1 MSTRERLTLAAA
13 FAVALGAAAMEPLYS
28 DLLWLPRVL
37 GAIAAMAL
45 VSLVCRRFSV
55 PAVLQPFV
63 SLAVLAEFVTLTFV
77 RSTTTWGLVPTGRS
91 ITGLRELIDEGL
103 TDVSRLAPPVPTHP
117 GLTLLAVLGIAAVAI
132 AVDVFAVLMG
142 RAALAGLPLLVLFAV
157 PSAVR
162 PGGVG
167 WLPFTLGAA
176 GWLALLLVEGGDRVG
191 RWGTPLKAAH
201 PNRGAVYED
210 TSLGRVGRRIGAAAL
225 GVAVVVPAMIPGLDG
240 RLLGGG
246 SGGDGFGEGGSR
258 TTTTYNPITRLR
270 ADLRLPKPRLVLT
283 YTTDDPSPDYL
294 RMTTLDQFADEGW
307 SASKLTGS
315 VERDGVK
322 KELERPIG
330 LTSADVRN
338 VKTRITIKTLDAQW
352 LPTPFPPKKVS
363 VSGPWLYDRRSETIF
378 GIRTGTKKLKKSYT
392 VTATRVLP
400 DRDLIDSLSA
410 AGLPDEI
417 EPYVVRPSVTK
428 TVGDAATDAIGNET
442 SPYGKVTAIQ
452 RWFLDPKNAF
462 EYSKSSQVPDIES
475 PSALADFLK
484 YRRGFCEQYASAM
497 AAMIRL
503 ADVPARVAVGFTKGD
518 RQADGTYRV
527 TTNHAHAWPEAW
539 FAGVGWVRF
548 EPTPRGDGQTVVP
561 SYATSTAAGP
571 SVGSPEDPLG
581 PGANDAT
588 DAGTGTDAVQGKLDR
603 LDPDTGLPVETVQPA
618 EDTASLPSLWL
629 VGLIAALLLAVL
641 PALLHS
647 LRGRR
652 RWTAHPGP
660 IVAWQQ
666 LHDDA
671 TDVGHTWRPADS
683 PRAAAADLAAARALD
698 PPTRAALE
706 RLALATERARYA
718 RDPGAQ
724 EGLRA
729 DAAQVRAA
737 LLAGAGPRARW
748 QARLLPRST
757 LRWAA
762 AATGSFVADVLDRS
776 DELWAGLRRR
786 MHLPGTA

>member
-37 GAIAAMAL
+37 GAIAAMAV
-45 VSLVCRRFSV
+45 VSLICRRFSV
-55 PAVLQPFV
+55 PAVLQPLASLAALAEFV
-63 SLAVLAEFVTLTFV
+63 SLAFA
-77 RSTTTWGLVPTGRS
+77 RSTTTWGLIPTGR
-91 ITGLRELIDEGL
+91 TVTALRELIDEGL

-132 AVDVFAVLMG
+132 AVDVFAVLLG

-191 RWGTPLKAAH
+191 RWGTPLKAAR

-225 GVAVVVPAMIPGLDG
+225 GVAVVVPAMIPGLDA

-246 SGGDGFGEGGSR
+246 GGGEGFGEGGSR

-270 ADLRLPKPRLVLT
+270 ADLTLPKPRLILT
-283 YTTDDPSPDYL
+283 YTTTDSSPDYL
-294 RMTTLDQFADEGW
+294 RMTTLDQFADAGW

-315 VERDGVK
+315 VKRDGVK

-330 LTSADVRN
+330 LTSADTREVS
-338 VKTRITIKTLDAQW
+338 TRISIKTLDAQW
-352 LPTPFPPKKVS
+352 LPAPFPPKKVN

-400 DRDLIDSLSA
+400 DRELIDSLEV
-410 AGLPDEI
+410 AGLPDDI
-417 EPYVVRPSVTK
+417 EPYAAVPVVVTSVRKATEDA
-428 TVGDAATDAIGNET
+428 VGGATTAF
-442 SPYGKVTAIQ
+442 GKVAAIQ
-452 RWFLDPKNAF
+452 RWFRDPKNAF
-462 EYSKSSQVPDIES
+462 EYSTSSQVPGIES
-475 PSALADFLK
+475 QSALADFLI

-497 AAMIRL
+497 AAMIRV
-503 ADVPARVAVGFTKGD
+503 AGVPARVAVGFTPGD
-518 RQADGTYRV
+518 RQPDGSYRV
-527 TTNHAHAWPEAW
+527 TTDHAHAWPEAW
-539 FAGVGWVRF
+539 FAGAGWVRF
-548 EPTPRGDGQTVVP
+548 EPTPRDETPVP
-561 SYATSTAAGP
+561 AYAVSGAPGPTADN
-571 SVGSPEDPLG
+571 SDDPLG
-581 PGANDAT
+581 PEAD
-588 DAGTGTDAVQGKLDR
+588 DAGAQGTDTDAVDDKLDR
-603 LDPDTGLPVETVQPA
+603 LDPDTGLPVDTEEPV

-629 VGLIAALLLAVL
+629 VGLIAALVLAVL
-641 PALLHS
+641 PALLHA

-652 RWTAHPGP
+652 RWAAQPGP
-660 IVAWQQ
+660 LVAWQQ

-671 TDVGHTWRPADS
+671 TDVGHAWRPADS
-683 PRAAAADLAAARALD
+683 PRAAASDLATARALD
-698 PPTRAALE
+698 PPARAALE

-718 RDPGAQ
+718 RDPGDQ

-729 DAAQVRAA
+729 DAALVRAA
-737 LLAGAGPRARW
+737 LLAGARPRVRW
-748 QARLLPRST
+748 QARLMPRST

-762 AATGSFVADVLDRS
+762 STTGTFVADVLDRS
-776 DELWAGLRRR
+776 DELWAGVRRR